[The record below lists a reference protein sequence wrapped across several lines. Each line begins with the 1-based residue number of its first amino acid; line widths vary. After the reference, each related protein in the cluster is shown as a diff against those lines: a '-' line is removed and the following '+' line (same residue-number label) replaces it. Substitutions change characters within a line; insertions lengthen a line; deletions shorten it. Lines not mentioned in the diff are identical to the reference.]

1 MPIAASFGI
10 ALTDHVP
17 PTQILHASCVS
28 VDGSAVLIMGPSGS
42 GKSALALELMS
53 RGASLIADDRTIVTR
68 QEYGVRASCPSALV
82 GKIEARGVGI
92 LMANPETQALVRLA
106 VDLAVVETERLPP
119 FRTLSILGRDV
130 PLLHGCVHSYFPAA
144 IMQYL
149 KGERI
154 A

>member
-1 MPIAASFGI
+1 M
-10 ALTDHVP
+10 TDHNSS
-17 PTQILHASCVS
+17 TQILHASCVGI
-28 VDGSAVLIMGPSGS
+28 DDAAVLIMGPSGS
-42 GKSALALELMS
+42 GKSGLALELMS

-68 QEYGVRASCPSALV
+68 QEYGVRASCPQALL

-92 LMANPETQALVRLA
+92 LMAEPQTYAPVRLV
-106 VDLAVVETERLPP
+106 VDLTVTETDRLPP
-119 FRTLSILGRDV
+119 FRTLSVLGHQL
-130 PLLHGCVHSYFPAA
+130 PLVHGSVHSYFPAA